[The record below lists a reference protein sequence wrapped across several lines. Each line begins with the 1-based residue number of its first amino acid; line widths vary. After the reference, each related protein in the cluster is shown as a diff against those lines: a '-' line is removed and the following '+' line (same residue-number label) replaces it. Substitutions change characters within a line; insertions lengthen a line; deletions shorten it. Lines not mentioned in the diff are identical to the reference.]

1 MTHNRLLAKFWVKAC
16 QKFLP
21 SGAMLNTEHFVD
33 RGWMYLLMSLAAFQ
47 LRKALSWLSEKGKTQ
62 GR

>member
-1 MTHNRLLAKFWVKAC
+1 
-16 QKFLP
+16 
-21 SGAMLNTEHFVD
+21 MLNTEHFVD